1 MLKNDTALLYSMRG
15 KPVPKKYQN
24 FKADLQGKDVVNE
37 TVIKESKNLNQ
48 SEKVDELDRY
58 QEQMKKKKE

>member
-1 MLKNDTALLYSMRG
+1 MRG

-48 SEKVDELDRY
+48 SEKVDELDCY